1 MSGFFFPDT
10 SPIFSYSPC
19 SNCGDPD
26 SWQSAYSPRGDGYD
40 VTFHQS
46 PSASSAIQFNV
57 SGESPEPTKSGH
69 GDMETDKPLSFE
81 SGSEDRSY

>member
-19 SNCGDPD
+19 SNCGDRD

-46 PSASSAIQFNV
+46 PSTSSAIHFNV
-57 SGESPEPTKSGH
+57 SGESQERDDS
-69 GDMETDKPLSFE
+69 
-81 SGSEDRSY
+81 DRVVW